1 MPAFETRTDSPGET
15 PEVPKIHV
23 STGEESSGSG
33 PEFTQGLR
41 PRHQRERNSER
52 PPRNSHGDWPFL
64 RPPERVPEGP
74 VKYPKIHVSTGEE
87 SSGFGPEFTQGLRPR
102 HQRERNSER
111 PPRNSHGDWPFLRP
125 PERVPEGPVKYPKI
139 HVSTG
144 EESSGSGPEFTQGL
158 RPRHQRERNSE
169 RPPRNSH
176 GDWPFL
182 RPPERVPEGP
192 VKYPKIQVS
201 TGEESSGSG
210 PEFTQGLRPRHQR
223 ERNSERP
230 PRNSH
235 GDWPFLRPPERV
247 PEGPVKYPKI
257 HVSTGEESSG
267 SGPEFTQGLRP
278 RHQRERNSERPPR
291 NSHGDWPFLRP
302 PERVPEGPVKYPKIQ
317 VSTGEESSGSGR
329 EFTQGLRPRHQ
340 RERNSER
347 PPRNS
352 HGDWPFLRPP
362 ERVPEGPVG
371 KNSRRSRRI
380 SRGGALHRKGERNS
394 RVVPPFQ
401 ESPRCVSPFQRNRF
415 SLHCLDVQAE
425 DRLPPRVHGGQPCG
439 KASWESLVGK
449 TRGKTID
456 ALIHGADCVTLLL
469 PLWRKAQSACP
480 HSRRGLTPL
489 GRLQKYPK
497 IHVSTGEESSGSGP
511 EFTQGL
517 RPQHQRERNSERPPR
532 NSHGD
537 WPFLR
542 PPERVTE
549 GPVGK
554 NSRRSRR
561 ISRGGALHR
570 KGERNS
576 RVVPPFQESP
586 RCVSPFQRNR
596 FSLHYLDVQA
606 EDRLPPRVHVG
617 QPCGKASWESPVGKT
632 RGKTIDALIHGADCV
647 TLLLPLWRK
656 AQSACPHSRRGLTPL
671 GRLQKYPKI
680 HVSTGEESSGSG
692 PEFTQGLRP
701 RHQRERNSERP
712 PRNSHGDWPFLRPP
726 ERVPEGPVGKN
737 SRRSRRIS
745 RGGALHRKGERNSR
759 VVPPFQESPRC
770 VSPFQR
776 NRFSLHYLD
785 VQAEDRLPPRVHVGQ
800 PCGKAS
806 WESPVGKTRGKTIDA
821 LIHGADWVTLLL
833 PHWRKAQVHA
843 RIRDED

>member
-74 VKYPKIHVSTGEE
+74 VGRL
-87 SSGFGPEFTQGLRPR
+87 Q
-102 HQRERNSER
+102 
-111 PPRNSHGDWPFLRP
+111 
-125 PERVPEGPVKYPKI
+125 KYPKI

-192 VKYPKIQVS
+192 VGRLQ
-201 TGEESSGSG
+201 
-210 PEFTQGLRPRHQR
+210 
-223 ERNSERP
+223 
-230 PRNSH
+230 
-235 GDWPFLRPPERV
+235 
-247 PEGPVKYPKI
+247 KYPKI

-302 PERVPEGPVKYPKIQ
+302 PERVPEGPVGRLQKYPKIH
-317 VSTGEESSGSGR
+317 VSTGEESSGSGPEFTQGLR
-329 EFTQGLRPRHQ
+329 PRHQRERNSERPPRNSHGDWPFLRPPERVPEGPVPRIDSHHVCTWDSPVGKPRGKASWERHEPRIDSHHVCTWDSPVGKPRGKASWERHEPRIDSHHVCTWDSPVGKPRGKASWERHEPRIDSHHVCTWDSPVGKPRGKASWERHEPRIDSHHVCTWDSPVGKPRGKASWERHEKYPKIHVSTGEESSGSGSEFTQGLRPRHQ

-394 RVVPPFQ
+394 RAVPPFQESPRCVSPFQRNLFSLHCLDVQAEDRLPPRVHVGQPCGKASWESLVGKTRGKEFRRSRRISRGGAIHRKGERNSRVVPPFQ

-425 DRLPPRVHGGQPCG
+425 DRLPPRVHVGQPCG

-456 ALIHGADCVTLLL
+456 ALINGADCVTLLL
-469 PLWRKAQSACP
+469 PLWRKAQ
-480 HSRRGLTPL
+480 
-489 GRLQKYPK
+489 
-497 IHVSTGEESSGSGP
+497 
-511 EFTQGL
+511 
-517 RPQHQRERNSERPPR
+517 
-532 NSHGD
+532 
-537 WPFLR
+537 
-542 PPERVTE
+542 
-549 GPVGK
+549 
-554 NSRRSRR
+554 
-561 ISRGGALHR
+561 
-570 KGERNS
+570 
-576 RVVPPFQESP
+576 
-586 RCVSPFQRNR
+586 
-596 FSLHYLDVQA
+596 
-606 EDRLPPRVHVG
+606 
-617 QPCGKASWESPVGKT
+617 
-632 RGKTIDALIHGADCV
+632 
-647 TLLLPLWRK
+647 
-656 AQSACPHSRRGLTPL
+656 
-671 GRLQKYPKI
+671 
-680 HVSTGEESSGSG
+680 
-692 PEFTQGLRP
+692 
-701 RHQRERNSERP
+701 
-712 PRNSHGDWPFLRPP
+712 
-726 ERVPEGPVGKN
+726 
-737 SRRSRRIS
+737 
-745 RGGALHRKGERNSR
+745 
-759 VVPPFQESPRC
+759 
-770 VSPFQR
+770 
-776 NRFSLHYLD
+776 
-785 VQAEDRLPPRVHVGQ
+785 
-800 PCGKAS
+800 
-806 WESPVGKTRGKTIDA
+806 
-821 LIHGADWVTLLL
+821 
-833 PHWRKAQVHA
+833 VHA